1 MDCSPPAFSVRG
13 DSPGKNTGV
22 GCLPPGGLP
31 SPGIK
36 PGSPTLQVDSSPS
49 KLPGKPLFFYAYFKL
64 LRSLNDPPWFHSFFF
79 LILRISFYY
88 SVKMWKMVL
97 ITDLVLSMV
106 LFFLC
111 SLRGEL
117 TMDSHLQ
124 IHVSCNY

>member
-1 MDCSPPAFSVRG
+1 MI
-13 DSPGKNTGV
+13 
-22 GCLPPGGLP
+22 LL
-31 SPGIK
+31 
-36 PGSPTLQVDSSPS
+36 GST
-49 KLPGKPLFFYAYFKL
+49 
-64 LRSLNDPPWFHSFFF
+64 HFF

-117 TMDSHLQ
+117 TMDSHFQ